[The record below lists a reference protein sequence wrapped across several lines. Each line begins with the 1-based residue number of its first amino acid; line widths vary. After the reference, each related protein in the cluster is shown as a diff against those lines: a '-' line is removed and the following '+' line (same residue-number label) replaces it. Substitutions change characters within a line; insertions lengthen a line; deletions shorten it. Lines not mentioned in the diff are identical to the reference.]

1 MTTIQISPEIWTN
14 KLKNPGFFLF
24 LTGSEHCVSLAEQYL
39 YQSCMSQFFL
49 LPRNLR
55 HLMTDLTINFACK
68 SGDRFQACTIENW
81 TVVSRGCFF
90 TRPLI
95 PRKCSLCLQGKCFP
109 SRLCIILGQI
119 STQPHTFI
127 FHSCFDAYAFQVNFA
142 WNSTRL
148 LDAEVSGKES

>member
-1 MTTIQISPEIWTN
+1 MRTIQICPEIWTN
-14 KLKNPGFFLF
+14 KLKNSWFFPILDRF
-24 LTGSEHCVSLAEQYL
+24 RALRESCGAAFISEL
-39 YQSCMSQFFL
+39 SQFFL

-55 HLMTDLTINFACK
+55 HVMTDLTINFACK

-90 TRPLI
+90 TRQLI
-95 PRKCSLCLQGKCFP
+95 PRKCNLCLQGKCFP

-148 LDAEVSGKES
+148 LE